1 MTARKARSYLS
12 QTDYRLQA
20 RFRKGCPRRG
30 SSLLDAVNQ
39 LMQSQAISREDSN
52 HPTSLQAD
60 GKIDFSKPD
69 ELPRDQQ
76 YNGNNDV
83 DC

>member
-1 MTARKARSYLS
+1 
-12 QTDYRLQA
+12 
-20 RFRKGCPRRG
+20 
-30 SSLLDAVNQ
+30 
-39 LMQSQAISREDSN
+39 MQSQAISREDSN